1 MTSRRGAGGERTSV
15 AAMVVLLTL
24 VAASGA
30 RGQSLAQ
37 RVERVRDGKV
47 RMSYATRPEVCG
59 NGHNISIA
67 RATGDWES
75 DCQHGPARVVLDW
88 RGGKLVKVDTYVG
101 GRWRELGDTVTDLG
115 TVGASEAA
123 AYLLD
128 LASRVPGE
136 VGDKLVFP
144 ATLADSA
151 IVWPQLVK
159 LGRDASI
166 PRETRKS
173 AVFWLG
179 QAAGAEITRALGGLI
194 DDTSERE
201 IQQQAVFA
209 LSQHKSDDAV
219 PMLIRVAREHRD
231 PDIRKSA
238 MFWLGQTGD
247 PRAVAFFEEIL
258 TGH

>member
-1 MTSRRGAGGERTSV
+1 MLLALMV
-15 AAMVVLLTL
+15 AS
-24 VAASGA
+24 AARA
-30 RGQSLAQ
+30 QSLAQ
-37 RVERVRDGKV
+37 RVERVRDGTI

-67 RATGDWES
+67 RSTDDWVS
-75 DCQHGPARVVLDW
+75 DCQHGPARVALDW
-88 RGGKLVKVDTYVG
+88 RGGKLVRVDTYVG
-101 GRWRELGDTVTDLG
+101 GRWREAGAAVTDLG
-115 TVGASEAA
+115 MVGAAEAA

-128 LASRVPGE
+128 LAPRVPGG

-151 IVWPQLVK
+151 VVWPRLVR
-159 LGRDASI
+159 LGRDAST

-194 DDTSERE
+194 DDTTDRE
-201 IQQQAVFA
+201 IQKQAVFA
-209 LSQHKSDDAV
+209 LSQHKGDDAV
-219 PMLIRVAREHRD
+219 PMLIQVAREHKD
-231 PDIRKSA
+231 PDVRKSA

>member
-1 MTSRRGAGGERTSV
+1 MRTTVMGGLL
-15 AAMVVLLTL
+15 VLL
-24 VAASGA
+24 AASA
-30 RGQSLAQ
+30 AQAQSLAQ
-37 RVERVRDGKV
+37 RVERVRDGTV

-59 NGHNISIA
+59 NGRNINIVRSTA
-67 RATGDWES
+67 DWES

-101 GRWRELGDTVTDLG
+101 GRWRAAEAGVTDLG

-123 AYLLD
+123 KYLLD
-128 LASRVPGE
+128 LAPRVPGG

-151 IVWPQLVK
+151 IVWPQLVQ
-159 LGRDASI
+159 LGRDAAI

-194 DDTSERE
+194 DDTTDRE
-201 IQQQAVFA
+201 IQKQAVFA
-209 LSQHKSDDAV
+209 LSQHKGDEAV
-219 PMLIRVAREHRD
+219 PLLIRIAREHRD
-231 PDIRKSA
+231 PDVRKSA

-258 TGH
+258 TGR